1 VNGEENEMK
10 VVVSSNGSDLE
21 APASATFG
29 RCPMYLFVDTESMQF
44 EAAPN
49 PASDAPGGA
58 GVRAAQF
65 VTGADVKAVITGNV
79 GPNAINVLHAAGVPV
94 YLFRDGTV
102 RQAVEDF
109 MAGNLSTVSEQ
120 SVPGGKWKSR
130 GQTTESTS
138 PSRSREE
145 EIEALKTEAMDLRK
159 KMTSILERIDR
170 LQEGS

>member
-1 VNGEENEMK
+1 MK
-10 VVVSSNGSDLE
+10 VVVSSNGTDLD
-21 APASATFG
+21 APASSAFG
-29 RCPMYLFVDTESMQF
+29 RCPTYVFVNTETMEF

-49 PASDAPGGA
+49 PACDAPGGA
-58 GVRAAQF
+58 GIRAAQF

-79 GPNAINVLHAAGVPV
+79 GPNAINVLHAAHVPV

-109 MAGNLSTVSEQ
+109 LAGKLSTASEQ
-120 SVPGGKWKSR
+120 SVPGGQGKNR
-130 GQTTESTS
+130 RPNFEPTS

-145 EIEALKTEAMDLRK
+145 EIATLQAEAMDLRK